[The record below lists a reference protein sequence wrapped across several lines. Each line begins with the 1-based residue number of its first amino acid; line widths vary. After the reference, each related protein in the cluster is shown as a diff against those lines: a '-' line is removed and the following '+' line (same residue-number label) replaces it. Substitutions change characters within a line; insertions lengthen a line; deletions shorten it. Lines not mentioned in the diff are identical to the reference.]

1 MPRPPEAAA
10 PHVTSRVP
18 PSSGSSGSAT
28 VWHWWAPAIQGLASV
43 RRSGLRAIDSGHV
56 LQSNFVVLVLHDE
69 DGIRY
74 DPDVHPVPR
83 VPLRLLMD
91 CTICSIIK
99 NALPVRLYFGV
110 IVRVRGCRWS
120 TPMRWCRGRGPSLC
134 SWIAVRSCGWSVTQ
148 HETVSTLTLCS
159 AFSSADVWAPSILAS
174 HGVLGV
180 MLRSVEASSEAS
192 EAIRTGSPSG
202 RLSLQP
208 ASVYSGVSGTASCC
222 SRPQAGGPGRHHSP
236 VRAGSVRLCQPSAPG
251 LPSLVEGLT

>member
-1 MPRPPEAAA
+1 ME
-10 PHVTSRVP
+10 
-18 PSSGSSGSAT
+18 G
-28 VWHWWAPAIQGLASV
+28 
-43 RRSGLRAIDSGHV
+43 
-56 LQSNFVVLVLHDE
+56 
-69 DGIRY
+69 
-74 DPDVHPVPR
+74 
-83 VPLRLLMD
+83 
-91 CTICSIIK
+91 TICSIIK
-99 NALPVRLYFGV
+99 GALPMHLYLGV

-120 TPMRWCRGRGPSLC
+120 TPMRCVGGEARPWFALC